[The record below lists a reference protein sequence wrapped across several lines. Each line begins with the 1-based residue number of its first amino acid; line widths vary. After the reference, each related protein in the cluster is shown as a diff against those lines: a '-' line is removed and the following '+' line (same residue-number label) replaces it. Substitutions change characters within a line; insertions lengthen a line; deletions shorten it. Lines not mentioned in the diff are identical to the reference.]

1 MYAPTHT
8 DQSANYYKDNTKNPP
23 EDVFFHMYDK
33 EKDGP
38 KRIDFNLKQL
48 NRRMEDVKS
57 IVDLVIS
64 ESKTTVP
71 SIGMSIS

>member
-1 MYAPTHT
+1 
-8 DQSANYYKDNTKNPP
+8 
-23 EDVFFHMYDK
+23 MYDK

-57 IVDLVIS
+57 IVDLIIS